1 MLAAGFSGTA
11 RRLFGSD
18 PARESV
24 SDGRLAAFETCPFTE
39 AFTALFS
46 WFWARFAVF
55 CWAAVGAC
63 GLP

>member
-1 MLAAGFSGTA
+1 M
-11 RRLFGSD
+11 FGSD

-24 SDGRLAAFETCPFTE
+24 SDGRLAAFETWPLTE
-39 AFTALFS
+39 AFTALFICV
-46 WFWARFAVF
+46 WALFAVF